1 MTTAS
6 DPAADFTATSAGGS
20 PVALKNNP
28 GPELNGSATR
38 ARSVALP

>member
-6 DPAADFTATSAGGS
+6 DPAADFTATSTAES

-28 GPELNGSATR
+28 GSELNGSATR